1 MDKANARL
9 RLRRFCTWKLRNKKD
24 AIDKIKNI
32 LTHLDMLAGAAAK
45 LVAND
50 FNASRSAD
58 GDESAAQT
66 RV

>member
-9 RLRRFCTWKLRNKKD
+9 RLRRLSTWKLRNKKD
-24 AIDKIKNI
+24 AIDKVKNI
-32 LTHLDMLAGAAAK
+32 LTHLDILEGAGTK